1 MHVQQFRLKGT
12 YEIKKN
18 RKTSSRKFAGGEEK
32 QSGVCAFHRVKGTGD
47 SSARDR
53 LSRPRFSYACSEYHM
68 GQQNCAT
75 YFTVRTAFF
84 LSLLQDAR
92 ASSKFKFGKLHE
104 LHQPPPTSTTTSLP
118 LLRSRLHRTSPIEPD
133 HCQFTLY
140 ILSNA
145 IPTIFLFQ

>member
-84 LSLLQDAR
+84 YRCSRMLAR
-92 ASSKFKFGKLHE
+92 APNLNLENFTNFTNH
-104 LHQPPPTSTTTSLP
+104 HQLP
-118 LLRSRLHRTSPIEPD
+118 LLLHYHYCGVGYTEHHQSSLTTVSSP
-133 HCQFTLY
+133 Y
-140 ILSNA
+140 I
-145 IPTIFLFQ
+145 F